1 MKIVFAVVM
10 VMMAEVVMKVV
21 MFPKT
26 IEFFEFVLMLLLKL
40 MLLLLM
46 C

>member
-1 MKIVFAVVM
+1 MFAVVM
-10 VMMAEVVMKVV
+10 VMVAEVVMKVV
-21 MFPKT
+21 MFPKM
-26 IEFFEFVLMLLLKL
+26 IELFEFVLMLQLKL